1 MRLAAKWQSTWSM
14 ALPVPEEGGRSRV
27 RLGGGLGEGLRL
39 GKGQPLVLVPG
50 LAGSWRL
57 LLPLAR
63 RLARRFEVITY
74 GLRGDSFP
82 SFSSGLPQTGVW
94 DIGGHA
100 ENLASLFSQ

>member
-14 ALPVPEEGGRSRV
+14 ALPVPEEGRRSRV
-27 RLGGGLGEGLRL
+27 RLGGGELVDLIRM

-82 SFSSGLPQTGVW
+82 ARFWWT
-94 DIGGHA
+94 A
-100 ENLASLFSQ
+100 K